1 MPPVNQPITLI
12 ATVIFSVLVLAGLH
26 AIYGLAVWLLFVL
39 IGLLI
44 GIYVAALRFLRKKYP
59 ISMEWRDPDSN
70 RGHHDFQSV
79 SSNRHEPPLT
89 AMCRFERYFLPPSR
103 R

>member
-39 IGLLI
+39 IGLII
-44 GIYVAALRFLRKKYP
+44 GIYVAALRFILGKGKGPEPLRTP
-59 ISMEWRDPDSN
+59 ALALASLSP
-70 RGHHDFQSV
+70 
-79 SSNRHEPPLT
+79 
-89 AMCRFERYFLPPSR
+89 
-103 R
+103 